1 MKKILCLFAAVS
13 NLILFAAGPLP
24 VLCLV
29 SEDTANQ
36 GLTEID
42 LRAAAAYRANGFDL
56 HFGFYQQTT
65 REELMRYPIVVG
77 MIPQLHAGT
86 EAVSPRLA
94 EDFDYFMKSGG
105 GLVMIPGPSYYGIDD
120 FVRLVNPFL
129 NRYGI
134 GVSNDIPKD
143 SIPANTIT
151 QVRAL
156 AYRYLKTSALKP
168 DHPVTAGIPYIYLPL
183 DFSYAYVRTYTMTQ
197 PSPEWEILITGE
209 ESCGSFLR
217 KSMVSGNPEP
227 GLWKT
232 KPPFLA
238 VRPVGKG
245 FLALFTT
252 ASRYFIYD
260 ACHWAFGDGFVLN
273 EGHGLKLMAQLFSYV
288 SQNRAQMPPAP
299 TAPVKKP
306 VPVPESGNLP
316 VVQSRR
322 EWYNQVFQ
330 TFLPKGFGVLS
341 YIDAGGIADALYR
354 KSRGCGVLPD
364 PDGSW
369 PVRRT
374 WLDIFH
380 PTAASGRATD
390 RKSFRYRFDH
400 LDPECAHQLGLLVW
414 STQKEGARD
423 LEIRWIDSEGRE
435 KLLKT
440 VPLPRYDLAQGPRFE
455 VVPLPE
461 EAAQSGSLTLDFR
474 RGKGGTGDFTLL
486 AELWLF
492 EEGAPQM
499 SAEELSA
506 NFNTPAFGVSLQP
519 EEKVWHRGL
528 VGARSPENAVQESV
542 ADLANAAR
550 ESGFDFLAFTDE
562 FTAISPER
570 FSRLVAACNQ
580 VSTAGVQA
588 IPGLQLSAAET
599 GPARPDRPQR
609 NRTINAWFAGPIRK
623 LPDAKELANPHELF
637 WKFFGGE
644 YAGGVR
650 TVGNLCTPDRNELS
664 PYFQRFWR
672 GFDLATLDENGTESG
687 NAELLYRELTAD
699 GYGPQPRVRGIY
711 RSPDEIRRAAN
722 GWHLTI
728 PTPPKEAPWPFLYS
742 SCVSSGPKFQHVS
755 FASDLT
761 RDGEPGNGDIFREEL
776 WTVATLK
783 LTHTAPITDAI
794 LYSGSRIIR
803 HFRPAKTEVSISEPV
818 RIDRQTSLFWI
829 VKASDG
835 TMAVTGSYSFTDERM
850 RGSMCADN
858 QNSICSVGRTPSGFV
873 RDERELYLQHSY
885 WHTGEAQG
893 QLGVMR
899 DARELVPRV
908 IETGIVQLCKY
919 VQPMPLLKL
928 ADGREENH
936 LNSKMSI
943 AAASGEGNRIH
954 YEFDQPGS
962 LLRSSVNLTAFRPD
976 PAGDTTVLV
985 EIEIRANRAIAAQEI
1000 DSLRLLSI
1008 GVMPSFPA
1016 NWHFRAE
1023 TAPGKFQTGKLSGSG
1038 REFSL
1043 PWAPRGIA
1051 ALYPNNLAEPVVV
1064 SLNAEPLELL
1074 FDEVKLWNCRERL
1087 SVRLPR
1093 KTWKK
1098 DEVARFAFLIQL
1110 TQQPVDSGKALAVKK
1125 TGLLERAKAVEE
1137 VRSGKLANTTYTL
1150 DFEAENHAGAWRH
1163 TGWSLRDP
1171 LPIRIWNLNPNWSA
1185 LASWDGKTL
1194 HPLPVDETGTGWFS
1208 LPPSPAGNAVF
1219 GNPVIADDPGLRIE
1233 YAGVSKRGV
1242 SFRVHNPG
1250 AEAKTFQIRSNPA
1263 FESVLPPFSFRLT
1276 LNPGAGMWVNAKH
1289 DKLQLDSIQ

>member
-1 MKKILCLFAAVS
+1 MKKILCLFALVASIVS
-13 NLILFAAGPLP
+13 IAAEPLP

-29 SEDTANQ
+29 SEDTATQ
-36 GLTEID
+36 GLTD
-42 LRAAAAYRANGFDL
+42 LDPRAVAAYRENGFEL

-86 EAVSPRLA
+86 EAISPQLA
-94 EDFDYFMKSGG
+94 EDFDFFMKSGG

-134 GVSNDIPKD
+134 GVCNDIPKD
-143 SIPANTIT
+143 SDPANTIT

-156 AYRYLKTSALKP
+156 AYRYLKTSALKAG
-168 DHPVTAGIPYIYLPL
+168 HPVTDGIPYIYLPL

-197 PSPEWEILITGE
+197 PSPEWEILVTGE

-217 KSMVSGNPEP
+217 KSMAAGHPEP
-227 GLWKT
+227 GLWQS

-252 ASRYFIYD
+252 ASRYFLYD
-260 ACHWAFGDGFVLN
+260 AYHWAFGNGFVLN
-273 EGHGLKLMAQLFSYV
+273 EGNGLKLMTQLFSYV
-288 SQNRAQMPPAP
+288 SRNRAQMPPAP
-299 TAPVKKP
+299 AAPEKKP
-306 VPVPESGNLP
+306 EPVPEPGNLP
-316 VVQSRR
+316 VIQSRR
-322 EWYNQVFQ
+322 AWYEQIFRD
-330 TFLPKGFGVLS
+330 FMPEGFGVHS
-341 YIDAGGIADALYR
+341 YIDAGGIADAPYR
-354 KSRGCGVLPD
+354 RVHGCGVLPE

-374 WLDIFH
+374 WMDIFH
-380 PTAASGRATD
+380 PTAASGRAAD
-390 RKSFRYRFDH
+390 RNSFRYRFDR
-400 LDPECAHQLGLLVW
+400 LDPQRAHKIGVLVW

-423 LEIRWIDSEGRE
+423 LEIRWIDGRGGE
-435 KLLKT
+435 QLLKT
-440 VPLPRYDLAQGPRFE
+440 LPLPRYDLAQGPRFE
-455 VVPLPE
+455 IVPLPE
-461 EAAQSGSLTLDFR
+461 EAAQNGTLTLDFR
-474 RGKGGTGDFTLL
+474 RGEGGTGDFTLL

-492 EEGAPQM
+492 EEGAPEIT
-499 SAEELSA
+499 AEELVA
-506 NFNTPAFGVSLQP
+506 RFNNPAFGVSLLP
-519 EEKVWHRGL
+519 ERKSWHRGL
-528 VGARSPENAVQESV
+528 VGARSSAGEPVENLVR
-542 ADLANAAR
+542 AAR

-562 FTAISPER
+562 FPGVSPDS
-570 FSRLVAACNQ
+570 FARLAEACGQ
-580 VSTAGVQA
+580 ASTPDFQA
-588 IPGLQLSAAET
+588 IPGIQLSAAEA

-609 NRTINAWFAGPIRK
+609 NRTIHAWFAGPIRK
-623 LPDAKELANPHELF
+623 LPDAKELENPYELF

-672 GFDLATLDENGTESG
+672 GFDFATQNEAGEVID
-687 NAELLYRELTAD
+687 NAETLYRKLTAD
-699 GYGPQPRVRGIY
+699 GYGPQPRVRGVY
-711 RSPDEIRRAAN
+711 RSPEEIRRAAN
-722 GWHLTI
+722 GWHLAI
-728 PTPPKEAPWPFLYS
+728 PTPPGEPPWPFLYS
-742 SCVSSGPKFQHVS
+742 SCASSGPKFRHVS
-755 FASDLT
+755 FSSDLT

-776 WTVATLK
+776 WTVATLE
-783 LTHTAPITDAI
+783 LTHTAPVTDAI
-794 LYSGSRIIR
+794 LYSGDRIVR
-803 HFRPAKTEVSISEPV
+803 HFRPGRTEVSISEPV
-818 RIDRQTSLFWI
+818 RIDRQTSLYWI
-829 VKASDG
+829 VKAADG

-858 QNSICSVGRTPSGFV
+858 QNSICSVGRAPGSFV

-928 ADGREENH
+928 ADGSEENH

-943 AAASGEGNRIH
+943 AAASGEGNRIR

-962 LLRSSVNLTAFRPD
+962 LLSSSVNLTAFRPD
-976 PAGDTTVLV
+976 PAGDTTVLA
-985 EIEIRANRAIAAQEI
+985 ELEIRANREIAAEEI
-1000 DSLRLLSI
+1000 DSLRLLSV

-1023 TAPGKFQTGKLSGSG
+1023 TAPGEFQADKLSGSG
-1038 REFSL
+1038 RETVL
-1043 PWAPRGIA
+1043 PWAPLGIA

-1064 SLNAEPLELL
+1064 SLNDEPLELF

-1093 KTWKK
+1093 KDWKK
-1098 DEVARFAFLIQL
+1098 DEVARFAFLIEL
-1110 TQQPVDSGKALAVKK
+1110 TQQPVDSDEALTAKK
-1125 TGLLERAKAVEE
+1125 NGLLDRAGAVEQL
-1137 VRSGKLANTTYTL
+1137 RIGKPAGTTYTL
-1150 DFEAENHAGAWRH
+1150 DFEAENYAAAWRH
-1163 TGWSLRDP
+1163 AGWSQRDP
-1171 LPIRIWNLNPNWSA
+1171 LPIRIRNLNPNWSA
-1185 LASWDGKTL
+1185 LASWDGETL
-1194 HPLPVDETGTGWFS
+1194 HPLPVDEDGAGWFA
-1208 LPPSPAGNAVF
+1208 LPPSPAGDAVF
-1219 GNPVIADDPGLRIE
+1219 GNPVVADAPELRID
-1233 YAGVSKRGV
+1233 YSGVSERGV

-1250 AEAKTFQIRSNPA
+1250 AEAKTFRIRSNPA
-1263 FESVLPPFSFRLT
+1263 FASLLPPFSFRLT
-1276 LNPGAGMWVNAKH
+1276 LNPGAGMWVSAAR
-1289 DKLQLDSIQ
+1289 DQLQLDSIQ